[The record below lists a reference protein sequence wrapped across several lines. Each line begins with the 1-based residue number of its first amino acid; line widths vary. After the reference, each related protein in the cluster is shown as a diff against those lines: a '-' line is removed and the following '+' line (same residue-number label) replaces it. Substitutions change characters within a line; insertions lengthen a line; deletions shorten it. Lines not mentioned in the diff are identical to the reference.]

1 MVGRRG
7 VNAFGSG
14 RKNDDSN
21 PYRPKPA
28 VFRFQDATNK
38 AMEDQRRTHIKNKL
52 INAVKG
58 NELESYRKSE
68 DDLKSIE
75 NKKVKEFYKQQNQ
88 ALNDW
93 LEVDSVVRSIADDIL
108 ESFDPDRDHD
118 GLLEHGGALQ
128 AQGEDVEAF
137 LPKEEREKRSKA
149 ERSAKKAINV
159 RCPA

>member
-7 VNAFGSG
+7 VHSFANG
-14 RKNDDSN
+14 RNKDDNN

-28 VFRFQDATNK
+28 VFRFQDASNR
-38 AMEDQRRTHIKNKL
+38 AMEDQQRKKIKDKL
-52 INAVKG
+52 IDAVKG
-58 NELESYRKSE
+58 DELERFRKTE
-68 DDLKSIE
+68 DDLKSID
-75 NKKVKEFYKQQNQ
+75 NKKVKDFYKQQNE

-93 LEVDSVVRSIADDIL
+93 REVDSVVRSIADDIL

-137 LPKEEREKRSKA
+137 LPKEEREKRQKS
-149 ERSAKKAINV
+149 ERSAKRAINV
-159 RCPA
+159 GLTC